1 MLPIA
6 NGIQMLCLPAYT
18 CCAAKAQMILNYFL
32 PIRYSASRVAR
43 AQRAAKQQRYALLLS
58 NAAERLD
65 YSHTPRRPEK
75 AKKGAPGAKLPKA
88 VMQCLSLRTG

>member
-1 MLPIA
+1 MLPVA

-58 NAAERLD
+58 NAD
-65 YSHTPRRPEK
+65 GQSTRPQ
-75 AKKGAPGAKLPKA
+75 ANTASW
-88 VMQCLSLRTG
+88 VI